1 MSYQFFADGEQSL
14 YLVLPSEAGTLRWH
28 GLPSPEQGLSGFAV
42 RSGRGINAQP
52 LVPFQ
57 TMFAGDN
64 GVIYAVVRSAD
75 HSTSAGFDTVLRDGD
90 LVQYLD
96 TSRDGTAGSLSGPV
110 KLGSGWG
117 GHRHIFSNGGGRIYT
132 VSENGDLQW
141 HRCRGPGVW
150 EGPQV
155 IGSGWGNF
163 KHVFSGGVRTTES
176 GQVEA
181 VIYAIDAAGTLLS
194 YLHTDAGGGSY
205 SWALGGGAIQLATGF
220 SAQAVC
226 ARGGFIFVVNADGQL
241 SAHPVANHLTG
252 SASLGAA
259 IAGLG
264 RGFSPAA
271 TTMSVACG
279 KVDITPSLTEGAP
292 NYNPYLGGF
301 LCGDIPR
308 RMSSATPYAQ
318 PLYARCL
325 VLWDS
330 RGPKVIVSADVLAFS
345 RPMHESIRR
354 RVLALRDDWQSSDF
368 ILQATHTHNGPVLVD
383 KLHLKTSYNLP
394 TNSLEVVKY
403 SAWLETEIV
412 ALVTRTLA
420 QESTPC
426 TLDYQ
431 VGTSTV
437 GFNRCKLPNV
447 ERDVPVLTAR
457 SPSGKP
463 LAVLF
468 NYACHPVAGGGQAL
482 ADGDFPGGA
491 CAHIEASPSGPFAL
505 FMQGACGDHNPSPA
519 GSWEARN
526 QAATALGG
534 VVLNALRDPGRTLY
548 GPFATRSAEATLPLD
563 IDLSSESLAT
573 RRTALVKRRDEQAK
587 LKLDGNVFDAAGY
600 HRAAAEMIRVI
611 DEAPSSI
618 ETSVKLPLQLWKLE
632 GSPGLRW
639 LLTGGEL
646 VSGYAVWARSHYGGS
661 DQIMVSGYAGEI
673 PCYIPTDEFRPD
685 VGSAYEGGWD
695 SDNNTIAGGNM
706 NWYFYLGH
714 FKFGTDGV
722 QDTMQAALTSLLTD
736 PQS

>member
-75 HSTSAGFDTVLRDGD
+75 RSTSAGFDTVLRDGD

-96 TSRDGTAGSLSGPV
+96 ISRDGTAGSLSGPV

-181 VIYAIDAAGTLLS
+181 VIYAIDEAGTLLS

-264 RGFSPAA
+264 RGFSPAP
-271 TTMSVACG
+271 TTMSVASG

-695 SDNNTIAGGNM
+695 SDNTDIAGGNL

>member
-28 GLPSPEQGLSGFAV
+28 GLPSSVQGLSGFAV
-42 RSGRGINAQP
+42 RSGLGINAQP
-52 LVPFQ
+52 LVPCQ

-64 GVIYAVVRSAD
+64 GVIYAVVRNAD
-75 HSTSAGFDTVLRDGD
+75 RSTSAGFDTVLRDGD

-96 TSRDGTAGSLSGPV
+96 ISRDGAAGSLSGPV

-117 GHRHIFSNGGGRIYT
+117 RHRHIFSNGGGRIYT

-141 HRCRGPGVW
+141 HRCRGPGAW
-150 EGPQV
+150 EGPVV
-155 IGSGWGNF
+155 IGRGWGHF
-163 KHVFSGGVRTTES
+163 KQVFSGGVTTTTA
-176 GQVEA
+176 GKVEA
-181 VIYAIDAAGTLLS
+181 VIYAIDEAGTLLS
-194 YLHTDAGGGSY
+194 YLHTDAGEGGY
-205 SWALGGGAIQLATGF
+205 SWARGGGAIQLATGF
-220 SAQAVC
+220 SALAVC
-226 ARGGFIFVVNADGQL
+226 ARGGFIFAVNADGQL

-252 SASLGAA
+252 APGLGAA
-259 IAGLG
+259 IHGLG
-264 RGFSPAA
+264 RGWNPAP
-271 TTMSVACG
+271 TMMSVATG
-279 KVDITPSLTEGAP
+279 RVDITPSLTAGAP

-354 RVLALRDDWQSSDF
+354 RVLALCHAWQSSDF

-383 KLHLKTSYNLP
+383 KLHPLTSYNLP
-394 TNSLEVVKY
+394 TNSPEVVQY

-412 ALVTRTLA
+412 GLVARTLA
-420 QESTPC
+420 QGSTPC

-468 NYACHPVAGGGQAL
+468 NYACHPVAGGGQEL

-505 FMQGACGDHNPSPA
+505 FMQGACGDHNPSVA

-526 QAATALGG
+526 QAAVELGG
-534 VVLNALRDPGRTLY
+534 VVINALQAPGRTLY
-548 GPFATRSAEATLPLD
+548 GPFTTRSAEASLPLD
-563 IDLSSESLAT
+563 IDLSSDSLTA
-573 RRTALVKRRDEQAK
+573 RRAALVKRRDEQAK

-600 HRAAAEMIRVI
+600 HRAAVEMIRVI

-646 VSGYAVWARSHYGGS
+646 VSGYAAWARSHYGGS
-661 DQIMVSGYAGEI
+661 AQIMVSGYAGEI

-695 SDNNTIAGGNM
+695 SDNNDIAGGNM

-714 FKFGTDGV
+714 FKFGTGGV
-722 QDTMQAALTSLLTD
+722 QDTMQAALTSLLAD